1 MDTIYGNLK
10 GLKPSQLKQLRR
22 LYHQRLPGD
31 CLTTPEFAQRLA
43 AVSVAVDEPV
53 CAYLNRRG
61 QVIRVGVGPPH
72 KTQFSPR
79 ELPRYGAERLSG
91 IRCVATQLKQSDR
104 PPNSA
109 ALTALVMQR
118 LDALVLLGV
127 SDRGFERRGGG
138 ATGYVTAAHVA
149 HLVSEYD
156 DAETTDNA
164 NVTDSDVT
172 KSPNQDKSDGQIST
186 TNNNGKA
193 NSDSPV
199 AGTTIL
205 SSLELEELDTWDFVE
220 FVGGLEEEFRREFIA
235 RQVEGDRERVLL
247 VGLQTDDVPD
257 LEFSERMEELGRLVD
272 TAGGEVIETILQR
285 RSRAHPQ
292 TVIGSGKVQDLA
304 LASQRLGANLIVFDR
319 DLSPVQAR
327 NVETATGIR
336 AVDRTEIIL
345 DIFAQRARSGEGK
358 LQVELAQLE
367 YQLPRL
373 VGRGQAMSR
382 LGGGIGTR
390 GPGETKLETERRAIQ
405 RRIAKLQRDVNQ
417 LQAHRSRLR
426 QRRQKRDLPVVAI
439 IGYTNAGKSTLIN
452 ALTDAET
459 YAADQLFA
467 TLDPTTRRLTDF
479 DATTQKPVQ
488 LMLVDTVGFIQNLP
502 PPLVDAFR
510 ATLEE
515 VTDADAL
522 LHLVDLS
529 HPAWNHQID
538 AVNVILESMDV
549 VPGPSLLAFNKIDAI
564 SSETLDQAKIDY
576 PDAAFVAARDRL
588 GLKTLRQRLTS
599 FVQRN

>member
-1 MDTIYGNLK
+1 M
-10 GLKPSQLKQLRR
+10 
-22 LYHQRLPGD
+22 
-31 CLTTPEFAQRLA
+31 TTPEFAQRLA

>member
-43 AVSVAVDEPV
+43 SVSVAVDEPV

-91 IRCVATQLKQSDR
+91 IRCVATQLKHGDR
-104 PPNSA
+104 PPNTA
-109 ALTALVMQR
+109 TLTALVMQR
-118 LDALVLLGV
+118 LDALVLLSV

-138 ATGYVTAAHVA
+138 ATGYVSAAHVA
-149 HLVSEYD
+149 HLISDRVDTID
-156 DAETTDNA
+156 DTPLSNRSAASSQQPAETA
-164 NVTDSDVT
+164 VEE
-172 KSPNQDKSDGQIST
+172 
-186 TNNNGKA
+186 A
-193 NSDSPV
+193 NSPV
-199 AGTTIL
+199 TGTTIL
-205 SSLELEELDTWDFVE
+205 SSLSLEELDTWDFVD
-220 FVGGLEEEFRREFIA
+220 FVGGLEEEFRREFVA
-235 RQVEGDRERVLL
+235 RQVEGNREQVLL
-247 VGLQTDDVPD
+247 VGIQTDEVSN

-272 TAGGEVIETILQR
+272 TAGGDVIETILQR

-304 LASQRLGANLIVFDR
+304 LAAQRLGANLIVFDR

-327 NVETATGIR
+327 NVETATGVR
-336 AVDRTEIIL
+336 AVDRTEVIL

-426 QRRQKRDLPVVAI
+426 ERRQKQDLPVVAI

-452 ALTDAET
+452 ALTNAEA

-467 TLDPTTRRLTDF
+467 TLDPTTRRLTDI
-479 DATTQKPVQ
+479 DPVTHKPLQ
-488 LMLVDTVGFIQNLP
+488 IILVDTVGFIQNLP

-522 LHLVDLS
+522 LHVVDLS
-529 HPAWNHQID
+529 HPAWVHQID
-538 AVNVILESMDV
+538 AVNAILETMDV
-549 VPGPSLLAFNKIDAI
+549 VPGPSLLTFNKIDAV
-564 SSETLDQAKIDY
+564 SSDALDQAKIDY
-576 PDAAFVAARDRL
+576 PEAAFIAARDRL
-588 GLKTLRQRLTS
+588 GLKTLRQRLLNFT
-599 FVQRN
+599 QQN